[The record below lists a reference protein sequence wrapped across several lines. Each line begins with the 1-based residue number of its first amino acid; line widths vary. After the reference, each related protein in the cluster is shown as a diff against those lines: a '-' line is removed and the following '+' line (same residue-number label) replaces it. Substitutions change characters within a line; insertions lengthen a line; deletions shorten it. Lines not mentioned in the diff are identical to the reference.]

1 MASIEKK
8 GQPTELVE
16 KSFVHYLPIV
26 IVGCLICGVPSA
38 ILNSCAG
45 IYYPAMAQ
53 DLGVQ
58 VSQIAM
64 WRTLD
69 YITGIIASPFAGVWL
84 AKRNSKY
91 VILLA
96 AAIESLVFIL
106 FGSVQSAEQ
115 LWMLYIG
122 GAIAGVTNAVMLGV
136 GVASIM
142 NRWFQSSTG
151 LVIGICTAFT
161 GIGGIIF
168 TPIGQSMIESSG
180 WRTSYITLGIVSLV
194 IMVVGVLF
202 LMGNRPEDK
211 GMLPYGAAKAK
222 AQAVID
228 AEREEVIIPSVRPSV
243 ARKSYVFWLVILFG
257 FLINTICNINAFFAS
272 YVVWF
277 NQQPEVI
284 SGALAGAFV
293 TGAEL
298 TMFNSAGNAGG
309 KLALGLFSD
318 MNLRNTIIIL
328 SSCGILGLFF
338 MWQFPNTIL
347 LPIGGVLM
355 GCFIAAVLVVMP
367 MTVRAVFGSGAAYP
381 IIWSNIGMSLGLGGA
396 CGSYIWAFIS
406 EHFGGY
412 GAVFSVALI
421 MMFVLMAVGLFV
433 YGKREVLPREELTE
447 DDLTV

>member
-8 GQPTELVE
+8 QENTELVE

-26 IVGCLICGVPSA
+26 VVGCLICGVPSA

-53 DLGVQ
+53 DMGVQ

-64 WRTLD
+64 WRTVD

-84 AKRNSKY
+84 AKKNSKM

-96 AAIESLVFIL
+96 AAIESLIFIL
-106 FGSVQSAEQ
+106 FGSVQNADQ
-115 LWMLYIG
+115 LWMLYLG
-122 GAIAGVTNAVMLGV
+122 GGIAGVTNAVMLGV
-136 GVASIM
+136 GVAAIM

-161 GIGGIIF
+161 GIGGVVF
-168 TPIGQSMIESSG
+168 TPIGQALIESSG
-180 WRTSYITLGIVSLV
+180 WRTSYITMGITSLI

-202 LMGNRPEDK
+202 LMSNRPEDK
-211 GMLPYGAAKAK
+211 GMLPYGTAKARSK
-222 AQAVID
+222 AAEEAGKEDAV
-228 AEREEVIIPSVRPSV
+228 IPSVRPSV
-243 ARKSYVFWLVILFG
+243 ARKSYIFWLVILFG

-277 NQQPEVI
+277 NAQETVV
-284 SGALAGAFV
+284 SGAVAGAFV

-318 MNLRNTIIIL
+318 LNLRNTIIAL
-328 SSCGILGLFF
+328 CACGIVGLFF
-338 MWQFPNTIL
+338 MWQFPNTVL
-347 LPIGGVLM
+347 LPVGSVLM

-406 EHFGGY
+406 ENFGGY
-412 GAVFSVALI
+412 DAVFSVALI
-421 MMFVLMAVGLFV
+421 LMFILMAVGLFV
-433 YGKREVLPREELTE
+433 YSKREILPREELTE
-447 DDLTV
+447 EDLTV